1 MDEFSG
7 IFFHMGACD
16 AQALHFAV
24 DFDIEV
30 AVFTDRQVE
39 LRGLEILRKI
49 GVIIVFAVE
58 FAEAGDLAVQSKTGA
73 DSVFEDFLIQDRQHA
88 RQAETDRAYIGI
100 RICAEG
106 CLAAA
111 EDFGGGLKL
120 GMDFKADDYFIF
132 HSLIS
137 PFGAVLVNSG

>member
-1 MDEFSG
+1 M
-7 IFFHMGACD
+7 
-16 AQALHFAV
+16 
-24 DFDIEV
+24 
-30 AVFTDRQVE
+30 FTDRQVE
-39 LRGLEILRKI
+39 LRGLEVLRQI
-49 GVIIVFAVE
+49 GVVIVFAVE
-58 FAEAGDLAVQSKTGA
+58 FAEAGDLAVQCEAGA

>member
-1 MDEFSG
+1 MDELAG

-16 AQALHFAV
+16 AQTLHFAV

-30 AVFTDRQVE
+30 AVFTDRQVK
-39 LRGLEILRKI
+39 LRGLEVLREVRV
-49 GVIIVFAVE
+49 VIVLAVE
-58 FAEAGDLAVQSKTGA
+58 FAEAGDLAVQCETGA
-73 DSVFEDFLIQDRQHA
+73 DSVFEDFLIQDWQHA
-88 RQAETDRAYIGI
+88 RQAEADRAYIGI

-111 EDFGGGLKL
+111 EYFGGGLKL
-120 GMDFKADDYFIF
+120 GMDFEADDYFIF